1 MIIRCA
7 YDNDV
12 VIHLNNKKG
21 MIKKVK
27 LADGTLITL
36 TYPSTKKYFLRS
48 GDAIIKKSDSFKTI
62 EEAYVKECNNLKD
75 SDGHGRIDI
84 VKHKLVN
91 NKVVERWM

>member
-7 YDNDV
+7 YDHDV

-21 MIKKVK
+21 MTKKLR
-27 LADGTLITL
+27 LADGSFTTL
-36 TYPSTKKYFLRS
+36 TYPSTKKYFLRN
-48 GDAIIKKSDSFKTI
+48 GDAVIKKSDSFKTI
-62 EEAYVKECNNLKD
+62 EEAYVKECAKLKD

-91 NKVVERWM
+91 NKVEER